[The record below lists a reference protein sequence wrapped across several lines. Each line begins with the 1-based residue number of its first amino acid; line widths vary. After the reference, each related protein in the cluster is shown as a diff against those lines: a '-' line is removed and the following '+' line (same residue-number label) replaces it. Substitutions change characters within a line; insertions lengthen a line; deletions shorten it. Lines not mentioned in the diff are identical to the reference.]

1 MSFRFVI
8 QEKRSTC
15 VGTDRRHQSS
25 RRWYNDGGFE
35 IGKQKEC
42 PCANKKKTNKS
53 TVLINR
59 NIEEEGPINDDTKI
73 AIKSQT
79 KTHPIVWRS
88 RGMRVFPKMAN

>member
-1 MSFRFVI
+1 MGGLRS
-8 QEKRSTC
+8 ENKRN
-15 VGTDRRHQSS
+15 VHVR
-25 RRWYNDGGFE
+25 
-35 IGKQKEC
+35 I
-42 PCANKKKTNKS
+42 KKKTNKS